1 MADLARDDAIG
12 RVQAATESGWSYVAW
27 SGEAVHALEGDP
39 FGGSATT
46 GPELRLDD
54 VRLLAPVAPG
64 KIVAA
69 AVNYVSHA
77 IRRDPPEKP
86 ELFYKPISS
95 VIGPGRQVVL
105 PDDADIVEAEGELV
119 LVIGRRAKHLTP
131 ETAAQAIFGYTCG
144 FDISAR
150 NFQRADRHFWRAK
163 GSDTFSPI
171 GPRIAR
177 GVPGPDVALTTR
189 INGEVKQQTTV
200 GEMIFSPLELLVFA
214 SRYITFEP
222 GDLFY
227 TGTPGVPPGIV
238 SGDDLRV
245 DIDGVGALTMT
256 VA

>member
-1 MADLARDDAIG
+1 MTEYEGALG
-12 RVQAATESGWSYVAW
+12 RVRTAEGWSYVIWRDGVARAA
-27 SGEAVHALEGDP
+27 GGDP
-39 FGGSATT
+39 FAGGLSEGAGVSAN
-46 GPELRLDD
+46 ELL
-54 VRLLAPVAPG
+54 VPVQPG

-86 ELFYKPISS
+86 ELFYKPVSS
-95 VIGPGRQVVL
+95 LADPGTEVVL
-105 PDDADIVEAEGELV
+105 PTDADIVEAEGELV

-131 ETAAQAIFGYTCG
+131 ETAADAVFGYTCG

-163 GSDTFSPI
+163 GSDTFSPV

-177 GVPGPDVALTTR
+177 GVPAPDVKLTNR
-189 INGEVKQQTTV
+189 INGEVKQETTV
-200 GEMIFSPLELLVFA
+200 GDMIFSPVDLLVFA
-214 SRYITFEP
+214 TRYITLEP

-238 SGDDLRV
+238 AGDRMELT
-245 DIDGVGALTMT
+245 IDGVGALGMT
-256 VA
+256 VSG